1 MAVLKRVDDLI
12 VADLDA
18 DAFTKENIVK
28 LVKNVGKEYKLK
40 TPVMMK
46 FMRMAVSGLSVS

>member
-1 MAVLKRVDDLI
+1 MRVLKRVDDLI
-12 VADLDA
+12 ADLNG

-40 TPVMMK
+40 TAVIMK
-46 FMRMAVSGLSVS
+46 FMRMAVSGLSVSE